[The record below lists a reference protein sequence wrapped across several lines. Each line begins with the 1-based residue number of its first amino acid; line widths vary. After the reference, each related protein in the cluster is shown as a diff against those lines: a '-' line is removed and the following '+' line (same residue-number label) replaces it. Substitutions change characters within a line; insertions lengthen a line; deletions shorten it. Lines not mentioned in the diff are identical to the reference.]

1 MLLPVMASEEFSVAQ
16 TQRLH
21 HILGSVLDAYA
32 AAGFSDDTAN
42 TRCVLCILFYQH
54 CVLCLTLAVRRWC
67 YTQVLRRTAQYV
79 TRIVLSGL
87 ALH

>member
-1 MLLPVMASEEFSVAQ
+1 MLLPVMASAEFSVAQ

-42 TRCVLCILFYQH
+42 NRYVHIAYCSSTLYCVCRVSQWTIE
-54 CVLCLTLAVRRWC
+54 VV
-67 YTQVLRRTAQYV
+67 
-79 TRIVLSGL
+79 
-87 ALH
+87 